1 MKLHFRLHLDPSWRY
16 RDIKHMKMELEGK
29 KQGLRYIRKEAV
41 KSREKHIRN
50 LEKSLNKKLYKKL

>member
-1 MKLHFRLHLDPSWRY
+1 MKLHFRLHLESSGKY
-16 RDIKHMKMELEGK
+16 RDIKFLRREIESK